1 MGGGAVLVA
10 GLAAGAGLVA
20 CGCGGA
26 DESVRQAA
34 SKTRSAR
41 YLVVSQPGGRRLL
54 ISPDLLVIERHGRVV
69 AWTRTADELT
79 WRDNKHCYDRHTEFN
94 RDDVRQMRAA
104 VVPQD
109 LAAGREEH
117 DEGPDVEYESTLDSS
132 GRLATVRW
140 RAAEFGG
147 QPAGRWYTARYR
159 YPSAAQFAS
168 LAGPAP
174 GPRCR

>member
-26 DESVRQAA
+26 DESQRDAV
-34 SKTRSAR
+34 TD
-41 YLVVSQPGGRRLL
+41 VV
-54 ISPDLLVIERHGRVV
+54 
-69 AWTRTADELT
+69 
-79 WRDNKHCYDRHTEFN
+79 
-94 RDDVRQMRAA
+94 
-104 VVPQD
+104 
-109 LAAGREEH
+109 AGREEH
-117 DEGPDVEYESTLDSS
+117 DEGPDIEYEATLDGR
-132 GRLATVRW
+132 GRLATVQW

-147 QPAGRWYTARYR
+147 QPAGRWFTARYR